1 LKHLPLLIIVGETA
15 SGKSALGLAAAQ
27 QLGGEIICADART
40 IYEGMDIGTAK
51 ANADEQ
57 AAVPHHLI
65 NTVKPSE
72 YFSAAQFK
80 AQAEASIES
89 IAERGK
95 LPIMVGGTGL
105 YVDAVAY
112 DFSFRPTADPAERER
127 LNNLSV
133 AELQAEIIDKGLP
146 MPENSLNKRHLSRVI
161 ETNGVLSER
170 GPLRKNT
177 LVVGLRLP
185 RTVLEERV
193 RQRVDMM
200 VAIGFVGE
208 VQHLAEQYGWDAPG
222 MQAPGY
228 KAFRPYLEGVCTL
241 DEAKAAF
248 VRNDL
253 QLAKRQRTWFKRNPD
268 IVWFDNRED
277 ALAYIL
283 DHCRRENCKS

>member
-1 LKHLPLLIIVGETA
+1 LKPSPLLIIVGETA

-40 IYEGMDIGTAK
+40 IYKGMDIGTAK
-51 ANADEQ
+51 SNVDEQ
-57 AAVPHHLI
+57 KAVPHHLI
-65 NTVKPSE
+65 DAVKPSE
-72 YFSAAQFK
+72 HFSAAEFK
-80 AQAEASIES
+80 TRAEASIEN

-112 DFSFRPTADPAERER
+112 DFSFRPPADPAERAR
-127 LNNLSV
+127 LNELSV
-133 AELQAEIIDKGLP
+133 EELQAEIIDKGLP
-146 MPENSLNKRHLSRVI
+146 MPENKLNKRHLSRVI
-161 ETNGVLSER
+161 EANGTLSEH

-177 LVVGLRLP
+177 LLVGLRLP
-185 RTVLEERV
+185 REVLEERV

-200 VAIGFVGE
+200 VAIGFVAE
-208 VQHLAEQYGWDAPG
+208 VERLAEQYGWDAPG

-228 KAFRPYLEGVCTL
+228 KAFRSYLEGVCTL

-253 QLAKRQRTWFKRNPD
+253 QLAKRQRTWFKRNVD
-268 IVWFDNRED
+268 IVWFDNQED
-277 ALAYIL
+277 AFAYIL
-283 DHCRRENCKS
+283 DHCRRENCRS